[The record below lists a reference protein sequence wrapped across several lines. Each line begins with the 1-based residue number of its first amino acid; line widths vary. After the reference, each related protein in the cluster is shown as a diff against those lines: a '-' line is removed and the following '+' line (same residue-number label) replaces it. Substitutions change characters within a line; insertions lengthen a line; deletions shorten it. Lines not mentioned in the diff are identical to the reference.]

1 MKQLIKVIAIS
12 STFGFM
18 HHAKADNSVNL
29 KTMNTSKLFSRTIN
43 TVPDCIEYCV
53 DGMSLYMVITPWG
66 VYYYW
71 TPNVSHN
78 SPDILLMAHNSFTT
92 TPYQAFN
99 EYIGKAYTKAAT
111 AISKTLFK
119 VDVEIGGGR
128 SFYKKYGQHQSVNYK
143 ETTGVGHPA
152 SFILKMLGSGGFKAS
167 GYWVRLGKDDK
178 YWHQCRTHG
187 CLEEENSNFGHSV
200 RQEMYGY
207 GFSAPDQES
216 KETDSEQFLSG
227 WPNSNSTTPIMINAY
242 GGNLANHDAAAGNY
256 RLSYLSASIGSKVS
270 RYGSIG
276 QRIFCPNNVTPFVPY
291 YLSGLDAVQ
300 WRGGYPL
307 TDPQYSATIL
317 NPLSNDIIGR
327 GTEQWGHLYPREGTV
342 NHDWDSKIGTVV
354 ITRAASILNENG
366 STRVVSKPDASNNG
380 FGGWGKIF
388 PIEGETTPGA
398 QAAACHKNV
407 TNTGIT
413 NNENGGY
420 AWTFWRRYNCDLR
433 TTGIHIITVK
443 FGPICLTSKVPQ

>member
-18 HHAKADNSVNL
+18 YNAKADNLDVE
-29 KTMNTSKLFSRTIN
+29 TMDTSELFSRTIN

-53 DGMSLYMVITPWG
+53 DGMSLYMIVTPWG
-66 VYYYW
+66 ISYYW

-78 SPDILLMAHNSFTT
+78 SPDLLMMAHNTFTT
-92 TPYQAFN
+92 TPYEEFN
-99 EYIGKAYTKAAT
+99 DYIGKSYTNAAT
-111 AISKTLFK
+111 AASKTIFNK
-119 VDVEIGGGR
+119 VDVEVGGGR
-128 SFYKKYGQHQSVNYK
+128 SFHKKYGQHQSVNYK

-152 SFILKMLGSGGFKAS
+152 SFILKMLGSGGFKPS
-167 GYWVRLGKDDK
+167 GYWVNKGQKNE

-187 CLEEENSNFGHSV
+187 CLEEQRSNFGTSL
-200 RQEMYGY
+200 RQEMSSGS
-207 GFSAPDQES
+207 GSPSQES
-216 KETDSEQFLSG
+216 KDADSQTFLDG
-227 WPNSNSTTPIMINAY
+227 WPKSNSTTPTMLQSY
-242 GGNLANHDAAAGNY
+242 GGNLSNHD
-256 RLSYLSASIGSKVS
+256 SASNNQSLSKMSSNIGSKVS

-276 QRIFCPNNVTPFVPY
+276 QRIFCPINVTPFVPY
-291 YLSGLDAVQ
+291 YLSGLDAAQ

-307 TDPQYSATIL
+307 TDPQYSAIIL
-317 NPLSNDIIGR
+317 NPLSTDIIGR
-327 GTEQWGHLYPREGTV
+327 GKEQWGHLYPREGTV

-354 ITRAASILNENG
+354 ITRAASILNENN

-380 FGGWGKIF
+380 FGGWGKFF

-398 QAAACHKNV
+398 KAAACHKNV

-433 TTGIHIITVK
+433 TTGIYITTIK
-443 FGPICLTSKVPQ
+443 FGPICLTPKVPQ